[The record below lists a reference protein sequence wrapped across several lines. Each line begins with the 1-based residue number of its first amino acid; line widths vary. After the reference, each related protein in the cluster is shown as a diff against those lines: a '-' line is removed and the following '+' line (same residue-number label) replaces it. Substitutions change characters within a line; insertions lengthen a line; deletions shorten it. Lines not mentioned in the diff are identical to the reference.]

1 MRFFIPEAFI
11 SAFKLSLSVCLSWL
25 LINAYASSIKE
36 GVRSQPNCY
45 FRHQLLIALLFLVIL
60 FLSGTYLNLDAYYKD
75 LIRRFSAYTFGILYI
90 GAVFSG
96 WSLKDK
102 SLISLSPLLLFS
114 PPFLLLFLFGAD
126 TLSLSFFLKDLS
138 AMRQNYEGTYTGAIF
153 GTGAGALL
161 LIFSSRLVK
170 GLSLI
175 LSFTGLLFSLSI
187 IKLLFGG
194 TGGYAELSLIPSVQ
208 RGLMKFFHDFVHQLF
223 VFFMVPDHPLLKT
236 TVWNFIGLIFGESFT
251 MFVTLLILIVPS
263 LIILFKILRPPEVI
277 PEGFTG
283 ARKRKYIH
291 DFMTMMRLKAVPLIV
306 FIMVVTLLWFF
317 KAESGP
323 GLYIPQPVPVVEDN
337 GFIVLN
343 LNEPGRSIG
352 DGNIHKFI
360 FKKEGQNY
368 RFFVFKRPDGRFA
381 VCLDAC
387 EICPPEGYGQAR
399 AHLVCIYCNTPIPL
413 NTVGEPG
420 GCNPIPINFSLRDK
434 EIRIEVQEILKKWRL
449 VHSGVSKE

>member
-11 SAFKLSLSVCLSWL
+11 SALKLSFSVCLSWL
-25 LINAYASSIKE
+25 LIKAYRSSIKE
-36 GVRSQPNCY
+36 GIRSY
-45 FRHQLLIALLFLVIL
+45 IFYIVLLLMGIL
-60 FLSGTYLNLDAYYKD
+60 FFLGTYINLDAYYKD
-75 LIRRFSAYTFGILYI
+75 LIRRFSAYIFGILYI

-96 WSLKDK
+96 RSLKGEK
-102 SLISLSPLLLFS
+102 ALIFVS
-114 PPFLLLFLFGAD
+114 PFLILFLFGSD
-126 TLSLSFFLKDLS
+126 TLSLAFFLKDLS
-138 AMRQNYEGTYTGAIF
+138 AMRQNYEGTYIGAVLGI
-153 GTGAGALL
+153 GAGALL
-161 LIFSSRLVK
+161 LLFSSWLAFR
-170 GLSLI
+170 LSLI
-175 LSFTGLLFSLSI
+175 LSFTGLLFCLSI

-236 TVWNFIGLIFGESFT
+236 TVWNFIGLIFGEAFT

-263 LIILFKILRPPEVI
+263 LIIIFKMIRPPEVI

-283 ARKRKYIH
+283 ARRRKYIYEY
-291 DFMTMMRLKAVPLIV
+291 MTMMRLKSLPLIV
-306 FIMVVTLLWFF
+306 FTIVVTLLWFF

-323 GLYIPQPVPVVEDN
+323 GLYIPQPVPVVEEN
-337 GFIVLN
+337 GFITLK

-360 FKKEGQNY
+360 FKKDGQNY

-387 EICPPEGYGQAR
+387 EICPPEGYGQAK
-399 AHLVCIYCNTPIPL
+399 AHLICIYCNTPIPF

-420 GCNPIPINFSLRDK
+420 GCNPIPINFSLKDN
-434 EIRIEVQEILKKWRL
+434 EIKIELQEILKKWRL

>member
-11 SAFKLSLSVCLSWL
+11 SAFKLSLSVCLFWL
-25 LINAYASSIKE
+25 LVKAYASSIKE
-36 GVRSQPNCY
+36 GIKSHLNFY
-45 FRHQLLIALLFLVIL
+45 FRHQLLIAVLFLVIL
-60 FLSGTYLNLDAYYKD
+60 FFSGTYLNLDAYYKD

-96 WSLKDK
+96 WSLRGTRV
-102 SLISLSPLLLFS
+102 LIFLTPL
-114 PPFLLLFLFGAD
+114 LLLFLFGAD

-138 AMRQNYEGTYTGAIF
+138 AMRQNYEGTYIGALL

-170 GLSLI
+170 RLSLI

-236 TVWNFIGLIFGESFT
+236 TVWNFIGLFFGEAFT
-251 MFVTLLILIVPS
+251 MFITLLILVVPA
-263 LIILFKILRPPEVI
+263 LIILSRILRPPQVI

-283 ARKRKYIH
+283 ARKRKYIY

-306 FIMVVTLLWFF
+306 FIIVVTTLWFF

-323 GLYIPQPVPVVEDN
+323 GLYIPQPVPVVEEN
-337 GFIVLN
+337 GFITLK
-343 LNEPGRSIG
+343 LNEPGRNIG

-360 FKKEGQNY
+360 FKKDGQNY
-368 RFFVFKRPDGRFA
+368 RFFVFNRPDGRFA
-381 VCLDAC
+381 ICLDAC

-399 AHLVCIYCNTPIPL
+399 AHLVCIYCNTPIPF

-420 GCNPIPINFSLRDK
+420 GCNPIPINFSLRDR

-449 VHSGVSKE
+449 VHSGVSRE